1 MQVFPQRPER
11 LPRGIRQKYQ
21 KVSVQCPLSENRKRA
36 FYVLWAVRT
45 DRGEPPGYLKKEIP
59 METNKIPEQQP
70 RPGRGKL
77 ILQFLKGSKG
87 FFLLCMVCA
96 ALSALADMITPQI
109 IRVTVD
115 NILGSASAENLSP
128 AVQRLLAAFG
138 GPEALRGRLWI
149 MALAV
154 VAVAVVKVAAL
165 YGFRVANVRGGE
177 TLVKTMRDT
186 LYRHIERLPFQW
198 HMQNHTGD
206 IIQRCTSD
214 IDTTRNFISEQL
226 TSLIR
231 ILIMLVLSV
240 VFMLGM
246 NVSLTMIAMAP
257 LPVIVWYSVFF
268 HHKFRKGFQECDEN
282 EGKLSAMVQENLTG
296 VRVVR
301 AFGRER
307 YERDRFGKQN
317 EHYTNLWVKLGR
329 LMAFF
334 WSSADILSG
343 VQIMLVVVFG
353 VLFCLRQGMT
363 AGEFIAF
370 ISYNGM
376 LVWPVRQL
384 GRMISE
390 MSKAGVGIDRIGYI
404 MDAEEE
410 QDSPDAGEPPMDGDI
425 RFEHVSFAYEG
436 CPEMLHDID
445 LAIPAGSTLGIL
457 GGTGSGK
464 STLMYLLDR
473 LYPLPEGSGRI
484 TVGGVDIRKIRL
496 DHLRRNIGIV
506 LQEPFLFSRTLREN
520 LAITVP
526 GLEEEE
532 LRAAART
539 ACLDETITGFTKGYD
554 TFVGERGVTLSGG
567 QKQRAAIARMLT
579 RQTPIMIFDDSL
591 SAVDTETDAKIRAAL
606 EKRFG
611 SATITLISHR
621 ITTLSKADQ
630 VLVLDHGKVAQ
641 LGTPAELSS
650 RPGLYRQIEEI
661 QSYHPE
667 DAMEGQEVN
676 A

>member
-1 MQVFPQRPER
+1 
-11 LPRGIRQKYQ
+11 
-21 KVSVQCPLSENRKRA
+21 
-36 FYVLWAVRT
+36 
-45 DRGEPPGYLKKEIP
+45 
-59 METNKIPEQQP
+59 METNEKTTEQQR

-77 ILQFLKGSKG
+77 ILQFLKGSKA
-87 FFLLCMVCA
+87 FFLCCMLCA

-115 NILGSASAENLSP
+115 NIIGSSPVENLGP
-128 AVQRLLAAFG
+128 VEQRLIAAFG
-138 GPEALRGRLWI
+138 GPEALRTNLWI
-149 MALAV
+149 LALAV
-154 VAVAVVKVAAL
+154 VAVALVKVASQ
-165 YGFRVANVRGGE
+165 YGFRVTNARGGE
-177 TLVKTMRDT
+177 TLVKNMRDT
-186 LYRHIERLPFQW
+186 LYNHIERLPFQW

-214 IDTTRNFISEQL
+214 IDTTRNFISEQM

-246 NVSLTMIAMAP
+246 NVPLTLIAMAP
-257 LPVIVWYSVFF
+257 LPVIVWYSIFF
-268 HHKFRKGFQECDEN
+268 HHKFRKGFEECDEN
-282 EGKLSAMVQENLTG
+282 EGKLSAMAQENLTG

-301 AFGRER
+301 AFGRES
-307 YERDRFGKQN
+307 YERERFGKQN
-317 EHYTNLWVKLGR
+317 EHYTSLWVRLGR
-329 LMAFF
+329 LMSFF

-353 VLFCLRQGMT
+353 VLFCLRRGMT

-370 ISYNGM
+370 VSYNGM

-410 QDSPDAGEPPMDGDI
+410 KDAPDAQEPPMDGDI
-425 RFEHVSFAYEG
+425 RFEHVSFSYEG

-445 LAIPAGSTLGIL
+445 LTIPAGSTLGIL

-464 STLMYLLDR
+464 STMMYLLDR

-484 TVGGVDIRKIRL
+484 TVGGTDIRKIKL
-496 DHLRRNIGIV
+496 EHLRRNIGIV

-520 LAITVP
+520 LAITTP
-526 GLEEEE
+526 DLAEED

-539 ACLDETITGFTKGYD
+539 ACLDETITGYQGLRYLRGRAGRHPVRRPEAARGYC
-554 TFVGERGVTLSGG
+554 
-567 QKQRAAIARMLT
+567 
-579 RQTPIMIFDDSL
+579 PH
-591 SAVDTETDAKIRAAL
+591 VDPV
-606 EKRFG
+606 
-611 SATITLISHR
+611 H
-621 ITTLSKADQ
+621 ADH
-630 VLVLDHGKVAQ
+630 DF
-641 LGTPAELSS
+641 
-650 RPGLYRQIEEI
+650 
-661 QSYHPE
+661 
-667 DAMEGQEVN
+667 
-676 A
+676 